1 MRFLEGYKISH
12 IGEVADQLYGWYNTI
27 LENGITKI
35 ECHGT
40 KRVIKI
46 GLIFALLA
54 IGLPSL
60 GKAQILNVE
69 QLRGEAD
76 STGWGGMVGVD
87 VSVEKYRD
95 RVIKVENSSGVYYTS
110 QKHNYILLS
119 NLEFVN
125 VDDESVINSGHFHF
139 RSTFW
144 NRSHLSPE
152 VFVQY
157 QYNNN
162 LGLNNRVLAGA
173 GVRYRILDDGPVSAT
188 FSTGLMSETE
198 RWKPREGDIVEQTF
212 IKSTSNLALRGQI
225 TEDASLLL
233 IGYYQ
238 ARPAHFFKP
247 RATLES
253 QFRVRLGR
261 FASLGISFSMT
272 HDSIP
277 VIDIPKL
284 TYELKNGL
292 IFTF

>member
-1 MRFLEGYKISH
+1 MKG
-12 IGEVADQLYGWYNTI
+12 
-27 LENGITKI
+27 TKI
-35 ECHGT
+35 GRLCA
-40 KRVIKI
+40 I
-46 GLIFALLA
+46 LILA
-54 IGLPSL
+54 VGLPGL
-60 GKAQILNVE
+60 ATAQILNVE

-110 QKHNYILLS
+110 RKHNYILLS

-125 VDDESVINSGHFHF
+125 VDQESVINSGHIHF

-144 NRSHLSPE
+144 NRNNLSPE
-152 VFVQY
+152 AFVQY

-173 GVRYRILDDGPVSAT
+173 GLRYRILNKGPITAT
-188 FSTGLMSETE
+188 FSSALMSETE
-198 RWKPREGDIVEQTF
+198 RWKPVEGEIVEQTF
-212 IKSTSNLALRGQI
+212 LKSTSNLAVRGQL
-225 TEDASLLL
+225 TEDASLLV

-253 QFRVRLGR
+253 QLRIRLGR
-261 FASLGISFSMT
+261 VASLGISFSMT
-272 HDSIP
+272 HDAAP

>member
-1 MRFLEGYKISH
+1 MIKMVNSFMK
-12 IGEVADQLYGWYNTI
+12 
-27 LENGITKI
+27 
-35 ECHGT
+35 GT
-40 KRVIKI
+40 KI
-46 GLIFALLA
+46 GLLFTMLVMGFTGLA
-54 IGLPSL
+54 SG
-60 GKAQILNVE
+60 QILNVE

-125 VDDESVINSGHFHF
+125 VDQESVINSGHVHF

-144 NRSHLSPE
+144 NRNNLSPE

-173 GVRYRILDDGPVSAT
+173 GMRYRILDEGLVSAT
-188 FSTGLMSETE
+188 FTSGLMSETE
-198 RWKPREGDIVEQTF
+198 RWKPVEGDISEQTF
-212 IKSTSNLALRGQI
+212 LKSTSNLALRGQI

-238 ARPAHFFKP
+238 ARPASFFKP

-253 QFRVRLGR
+253 QLRIRLGR
-261 FASLGISFSMT
+261 FASLGISFAMT
-272 HDSIP
+272 HDAAPI
-277 VIDIPKL
+277 IDIPKL